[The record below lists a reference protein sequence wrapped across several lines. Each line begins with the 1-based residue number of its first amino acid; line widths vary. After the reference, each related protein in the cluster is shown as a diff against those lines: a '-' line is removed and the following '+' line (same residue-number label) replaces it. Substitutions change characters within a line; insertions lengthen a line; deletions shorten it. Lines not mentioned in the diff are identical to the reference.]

1 MGGTF
6 TESQEKLEQLCVA
19 LDEEKARDVTVLDV
33 RGLTLIADYFV
44 LCTGNSPTHLHAVAE
59 GVQEKLRERCNL
71 RAKPEGGAES
81 EWIVMDYGD
90 VIAHIFSEEVREFY
104 DLEGLWADARR
115 TIWTPAAVFVK

>member
-44 LCTGNSPTHLHAVAE
+44 LCTGNSPTHIRAVAE
-59 GVQEKLRERCNL
+59 GVQEKLRERFNL
-71 RAKPEGGAES
+71 RAKPEGVAES
-81 EWIVMDYGD
+81 EWVVMDYGD

-104 DLEGLWADARR
+104 DLEGLWADARM
-115 TIWTPAAVFVK
+115 TTWTPATA